1 MPSTMMTHELKIV
14 FLLLMPDSPLNGKYG
29 AKTVFHA
36 VMTVHDHY

>member
-14 FLLLMPDSPLNGKYG
+14 FLLLMPDSLNGKYG